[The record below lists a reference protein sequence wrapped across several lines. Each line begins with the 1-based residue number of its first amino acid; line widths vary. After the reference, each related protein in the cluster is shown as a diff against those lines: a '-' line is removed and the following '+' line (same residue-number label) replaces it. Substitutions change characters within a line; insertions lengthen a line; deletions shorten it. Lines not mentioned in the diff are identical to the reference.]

1 MAATRLITLASA
13 LIVSLSALAS
23 ALPPQGAGRGRIEP
37 VRDAALEVQAKHNL
51 DVAKW
56 YYEKRKAL
64 AGAADRLQEIIDTYP
79 EFSRMDE
86 VLFYLGEVQ
95 MKMVKESDA
104 IENFNKLLKDFP
116 DSQFAK
122 KARTRLDE
130 LQGKSK

>member
-1 MAATRLITLASA
+1 
-13 LIVSLSALAS
+13 
-23 ALPPQGAGRGRIEP
+23 
-37 VRDAALEVQAKHNL
+37 
-51 DVAKW
+51 
-56 YYEKRKAL
+56 
-64 AGAADRLQEIIDTYP
+64 
-79 EFSRMDE
+79 MDE